1 MIIVPNSGRKIQCLG
16 NELVMEPFI
25 VIGNSL
31 DIDQISLNFA
41 NTAELLVDGLGFLHI
56 LGLPEN

>member
-1 MIIVPNSGRKIQCLG
+1 
-16 NELVMEPFI
+16 MEPFI

-31 DIDQISLNFA
+31 DIDQVSLNFA